1 MNNDSTS
8 IYSFNN
14 FCPSYVPGTGHWAL
28 KETKC
33 MVDGARI
40 LVGRANNKQKANKCG
55 TLAGLKCC
63 ASNNRG
69 KGRGRNELYR
79 I

>member
-28 KETKC
+28 KEAKC
-33 MVDGARI
+33 MANGVHI
-40 LVGRANNKQKANKCG
+40 LVGGADNKQKANKCG
-55 TLAGLKCC
+55 ISAGLKCC

-69 KGRGRNELYR
+69 KGRGHDEVY
-79 I
+79 